1 MSDTSLIGVLRE
13 RASLQP
19 EDIAYTFMDYD
30 HEWDGVATTLTWA
43 QLYRRVR
50 NLAVEMRAIGQL
62 GDRAV
67 ILAPQGLEYVI
78 GFLASLE
85 AGIIA
90 VPLSVPMIGQHDER
104 VSAVI
109 KDSAPSLILTTSA
122 VAATVAEYAKT
133 ESAEGEGTAAAA
145 AVIEVDTLDLDARRK
160 SLSSREDKPATA
172 YLQYTSGSTR
182 TPAGV
187 MVTNRN
193 LTSNFEQMMCA
204 FFPHFGKVP
213 PSGAHVVS
221 WLPFYHDM
229 GLLLGIVAPV
239 LGGWSTVFTT
249 PLSFL
254 ARPARW
260 IQLMGSFPRVVT
272 GGPNFAFELAA
283 GRTTDED
290 LEGIDLSDVIAVYS
304 GAERVHEATLK
315 RFSQRFAKFNFDEG
329 VIRPSS
335 GLAEA
340 TLFVG
345 TGVPG
350 PPSVVAFDPD
360 KLSAGLAERT
370 TDGSGTKLV
379 GYGHPEDPVV
389 RIVDAET
396 RLEVPA
402 GGIGEIWSHGENNCL
417 GYWEKDEQTEHT
429 FGGRIENPSEGTP
442 EGPWLRT
449 GDLGFLSDGELFI
462 IGRIKDLLI
471 VRGSNHYPDDIEAT
485 IQEITGGRV
494 AAIAVD
500 GDRSEQLVAIIE
512 VKKRGETE
520 EAVVENLLTIKRDVA
535 SAVSQTHGIAA
546 ADLVLVPRGAIP
558 ITTSG
563 KIRRQSCVE
572 KYNKQEFSRLDDKV
586 PSA

>member
-1 MSDTSLIGVLRE
+1 MSDTNLIGVLRE

-30 HEWDGVATTLTWA
+30 HEWDGVATTLTWS

-50 NLAVEMRAIGQL
+50 NLASEMRQIGQL

-67 ILAPQGLEYVI
+67 ILAPQSLEYVI

-90 VPLSVPMIGQHDER
+90 VPLSVPMVGQHDER

-109 KDSAPSLILTTSA
+109 KDSAPTIILTTSS
-122 VAATVAEYAKT
+122 VAGAVAEYAKT
-133 ESAEGEGTAAAA
+133 DDGAAAA
-145 AVIEVDTLDLDARRK
+145 TVIEVDTLDLEARRK
-160 SLSSREDKPATA
+160 SLSSREQKPATA

-213 PSGAHVVS
+213 PPGAHVVS

-260 IQLMGSFPRVVT
+260 IQLMGSYPRVVT

-290 LEGIDLSDVIAVYS
+290 LDGIGLGDVIAVYS

-329 VIRPSS
+329 VIRPSY

-350 PPSVVAFDPD
+350 PPSVVAFDPE
-360 KLSAGLAERT
+360 KLSAGVAERT

-379 GYGHPEDPVV
+379 GYGRPEDPVV

-396 RLEVPA
+396 LVEVPA
-402 GGIGEIWSHGENNCL
+402 GGIGEIWSYGENNCL
-417 GYWEKDEQTEHT
+417 GYWEKPEQTAHT
-429 FGGRIENPSEGTP
+429 FGGTITNPSEGTP
-442 EGPWLRT
+442 AGPWLRT

-500 GDRSEQLVAIIE
+500 GDRSEELVAIIE
-512 VKKRGETE
+512 VKKRGDS
-520 EAVVENLLTIKRDVA
+520 EAEVEENLLNIKRSVA

-563 KIRRQSCVE
+563 KIRRQSCVQ
-572 KYNKQEFSRLDDKV
+572 KYRDGEFARLDENLQTV
-586 PSA
+586 

>member
-19 EDIAYTFMDYD
+19 EDIAYTFMNYD
-30 HEWDGVATTLTWA
+30 HEWDGVATTLTWS
-43 QLYRRVR
+43 QLNRRVR
-50 NLAVEMRAIGQL
+50 SLAVEMRQVGQI

-67 ILAPQGLEYVI
+67 LLAPQGLEYVI
-78 GFLASLE
+78 GFLAALE

-109 KDSAPSLILTTSA
+109 RDSSPSIILTTSA
-122 VAATVAEYAKT
+122 MAATVVEYAKG
-133 ESAEGEGTAAAA
+133 SAAEGEGTAAAA
-145 AVIEVDTLDLDARRK
+145 TVIEVDALDLDARRK
-160 SLSSREDKPATA
+160 SLSSREQKPETA

-182 TPAGV
+182 SPAGV

-213 PSGAHVVS
+213 PPGAHVVS

-229 GLLLGIVAPV
+229 GLLLGIVAPI

-249 PLSFL
+249 PLAFL

-260 IQLMGSFPRVVT
+260 IQLMGSYPRVVT
-272 GGPNFAFELAA
+272 AGPNFAFELAA

-290 LEGIDLSDVIAVYS
+290 LDGIDLGDVIAVWS

-315 RFSQRFAKFNFDEG
+315 RFAQRFGKFNFSEG
-329 VIRPSS
+329 VLRPSY

-350 PPSVVAFDPD
+350 PPSVVGFDPD
-360 KLSAGLAERT
+360 KLSAGIAYRVA
-370 TDGSGTKLV
+370 DGGTKLV
-379 GYGHPEDPVV
+379 GYGSPEDPIV
-389 RIVDAET
+389 RIVDPET
-396 RLEVPA
+396 RLEMQS

-417 GYWEKDEQTEHT
+417 GYWEKPEQTEHT
-429 FGGRIENPSEGTP
+429 FRGVIENPTDGTP
-442 EGPWLRT
+442 AGPWLRT

-494 AAIAVD
+494 AAIAVE
-500 GDRSEQLVAIIE
+500 GDRTEQLVAIIE
-512 VKKRGETE
+512 VKQRGETE
-520 EAVVENLLTIKRDVA
+520 AEVLENFLNIKRNVA
-535 SAVSQTHGIAA
+535 SAVSQTHGISA

-563 KIRRQSCVE
+563 KIRRQSCGE
-572 KYNKQEFSRLDDKV
+572 KYRNLEFSRLDDKV
-586 PSA
+586 PTA

>member
-19 EDIAYTFMDYD
+19 EDIAYTLMDYD
-30 HEWDGVATTLTWA
+30 HEWDGVANTLTWS
-43 QLYRRVR
+43 QLNRRVR
-50 NLAVEMRAIGQL
+50 SLAVEMRQVGEL

-90 VPLSVPMIGQHDER
+90 VPLSVPMVGQHDER

-109 KDSAPSLILTTSA
+109 RDSAPSIILTTSA
-122 VAATVAEYAKT
+122 VAATVREYAAT
-133 ESAEGEGTAAAA
+133 TDDGAAAA
-145 AVIEVDTLDLDARRK
+145 TVIEVDTLDLDARRK
-160 SLSSREDKPATA
+160 SLSSREEKPETA

-193 LTSNFEQMMCA
+193 LTSNFEQMMCD

-229 GLLLGIVAPV
+229 GLMLGIVAPI

-249 PLSFL
+249 PLAFL

-272 GGPNFAFELAA
+272 AGPNFAFELAA
-283 GRTTDED
+283 GRTSDED
-290 LEGIDLSDVIAVYS
+290 LGGIDLGDVIAVYS

-315 RFSQRFAKFNFDEG
+315 RFAQRFGKFNFSES
-329 VIRPSS
+329 VLRPSY

-340 TLFVG
+340 TLYVA
-345 TGVPG
+345 TGEPG
-350 PPSVVAFDPD
+350 PPSVVAFDPT
-360 KLSAGLAERT
+360 KLSAGVAERV
-370 TDGSGTKLV
+370 TDGSGTQLV
-379 GYGHPEDPVV
+379 GYGRPEEPIV
-389 RIVDAET
+389 RIVDPET
-396 RLEVPA
+396 RVEMPA
-402 GGIGEIWSHGENNCL
+402 GGVGEIWSYGENNCL
-417 GYWEKDEQTEHT
+417 GYWQKDEQTEHT
-429 FGGRIENPSEGTP
+429 FRGRIENPSDGTP

-471 VRGSNHYPDDIEAT
+471 VRGVNHYPDDIEAT

-494 AAIAVD
+494 AAIAVEE
-500 GDRSEQLVAIIE
+500 DRTEQLVAIIE
-512 VKKRGETE
+512 VKKRGDTE
-520 EAVVENLLTIKRDVA
+520 EAQVENLLTIKRDVA
-535 SAVSQTHGIAA
+535 SAVSQTHGISA

-572 KYNKQEFSRLDDKV
+572 KYNNHEFSRLDDKV
-586 PSA
+586 PTA

>member
-1 MSDTSLIGVLRE
+1 MSDTSLVGVLRE

-30 HEWDGVATTLTWA
+30 HEWDGVSTTVTWA
-43 QLYRRVR
+43 QLHRRVR
-50 NLAVEMRAIGQL
+50 GLAVEMRAVAAI

-78 GFLASLE
+78 GFLAALE

-90 VPLSVPMIGQHDER
+90 VPLSVPMVGQHDER

-109 KDSAPSLILTTSA
+109 KDSAPSVILTTSA
-122 VAATVAEYAKT
+122 VAGTVAEYVQT
-133 ESAEGEGTAAAA
+133 DEGAAAA
-145 AVIEVDTLDLDARRK
+145 TVIEVDTLDLEARRK
-160 SLSSREDKPATA
+160 SLSSRERKPETA

-193 LTSNFEQMMCA
+193 LTSNFEQMMCD

-229 GLLLGIVAPV
+229 GLMLGIVAPI

-249 PLSFL
+249 PLAFL

-260 IQLMGSFPRVVT
+260 IQLMGSFTRVVT
-272 GGPNFAFELAA
+272 AGPNFAFELAA

-290 LEGIDLSDVIAVYS
+290 LAGIDLGDVIAVWS

-315 RFSQRFAKFNFDEG
+315 RFAQRFAKFNFTPD
-329 VIRPSS
+329 VLRPSY

-340 TLFVG
+340 TLYVA
-345 TGVPG
+345 TGEPG
-350 PPSVVAFDPD
+350 PPSVVAFDPE
-360 KLSAGLAERT
+360 KLSAGGAERT
-370 TDGSGTKLV
+370 TDGSGTQLV
-379 GYGHPEDPVV
+379 GYGSPVEPVV
-389 RIVDAET
+389 RIVDPET
-396 RLEVPA
+396 RVEVAA
-402 GGIGEIWSHGENNCL
+402 GGVGEIWSHGENNCL
-417 GYWEKDEQTEHT
+417 GYWEKPEQTEHT
-429 FGGRIENPSEGTP
+429 FGGKIENPSAGTP
-442 EGPWLRT
+442 VGPWLRT
-449 GDLGFLSDGELFI
+449 GDLGFISDGELFI

-471 VRGSNHYPDDIEAT
+471 VRGVNHYPDDIEAT
-485 IQEITGGRV
+485 IGEITGGRV
-494 AAIAVD
+494 AAIAVEE
-500 GDRSEQLVAIIE
+500 DRAEQLVAIIE

-520 EAVVENLLTIKRDVA
+520 EQVVEHFLNIKRDVA
-535 SAVSQTHGIAA
+535 SAVSQTHGISA

-572 KYNKQEFSRLDDKV
+572 KYRNHEFSRLDEQV
-586 PSA
+586 PAG

>member
-30 HEWDGVATTLTWA
+30 HEWDGVAVTLTWA
-43 QLYRRVR
+43 QLTRRVR
-50 NLAVEMRAIGQL
+50 SLAVEMRALGQI

-90 VPLSVPMIGQHDER
+90 VPLSVPMVGQHDER

-109 KDSAPSLILTTSA
+109 KDSAPSIILTTTA

-133 ESAEGEGTAAAA
+133 DDGAAAA
-145 AVIEVDTLDLDARRK
+145 TVIEVDKLDLDARRK
-160 SLSSREDKPATA
+160 SLSSREEKPETA

-193 LTSNFEQMMCA
+193 LTSNFEQMMCD

-229 GLLLGIVAPV
+229 GLMLGIVAPI

-249 PLSFL
+249 PLAFL

-272 GGPNFAFELAA
+272 AGPNFAFELAA

-290 LEGIDLSDVIAVYS
+290 LEGVDLGDVIAVYS

-315 RFSQRFAKFNFDEG
+315 RFAQRFGKFNFSEE
-329 VIRPSS
+329 VLRPSY

-340 TLFVG
+340 TLYVA
-345 TGVPG
+345 TGEPG
-350 PPSVVAFDPD
+350 PPSVVAFDPE
-360 KLSAGLAERT
+360 KLSAGVAERT
-370 TDGSGTKLV
+370 TDGSGTQLV
-379 GYGHPEDPVV
+379 GYGRPEEPVV
-389 RIVDAET
+389 RIVDPET
-396 RLEVPA
+396 RVEMAA
-402 GGIGEIWSHGENNCL
+402 GGVGEIWSYGENNCL
-417 GYWEKDEQTEHT
+417 GYWEKPEQTEHT

-442 EGPWLRT
+442 AGPWLRT

-471 VRGSNHYPDDIEAT
+471 VRGVNHYPDDIEAT

-494 AAIAVD
+494 AAIAVEE
-500 GDRSEQLVAIIE
+500 DRAEQLVAIIE

-520 EAVVENLLTIKRDVA
+520 EDVLENLLTIKRDVA
-535 SAVSQTHGIAA
+535 SAVSQIHGIAA

-572 KYNKQEFSRLDDKV
+572 KYRNHEFSRLDDKV
-586 PSA
+586 PTA

>member
-30 HEWDGVATTLTWA
+30 HEWDGVSTTLTWA
-43 QLYRRVR
+43 QLNRRVR
-50 NLAVEMRAIGQL
+50 HLAVEMRAIGQI

-78 GFLASLE
+78 GFLAALE

-90 VPLSVPMIGQHDER
+90 VPLSVPMVGQHDER

-109 KDSAPSLILTTSA
+109 KDSAPSIILTTSS
-122 VAATVAEYAKT
+122 VAGTVAEYAKT
-133 ESAEGEGTAAAA
+133 DDGAAAA
-145 AVIEVDTLDLDARRK
+145 AVIEVDKLDLEARRK
-160 SLSSREDKPATA
+160 TLSSREQKPETA

-187 MVTNRN
+187 MVTFRN
-193 LTSNFEQMMCA
+193 LTSNFEQMMCD

-229 GLLLGIVAPV
+229 GLMLGIVAPI

-249 PLSFL
+249 PLAFL

-272 GGPNFAFELAA
+272 AGPNFAFELAA
-283 GRTTDED
+283 GRTTDDD
-290 LEGIDLSDVIAVYS
+290 LEGIDLGDVIAVYS

-315 RFSQRFAKFNFDEG
+315 RFAQRFAKFNFTQD
-329 VIRPSS
+329 VLRPSY

-340 TLFVG
+340 TLYVA
-345 TGVPG
+345 TGEPG
-350 PPSVVAFDPD
+350 PPSVVAFDSA
-360 KLSAGLAERT
+360 KLSAGVAERT
-370 TDGSGTKLV
+370 TDGSGTQLV
-379 GYGHPEDPVV
+379 GYGRPEEPVV

-396 RLEVPA
+396 RREVPA
-402 GGIGEIWSHGENNCL
+402 GGVGEIWSYGENNCL
-417 GYWEKDEQTEHT
+417 GYWEKPEQTEHT
-429 FGGRIENPSEGTP
+429 FRGRIESPSEGTP

-471 VRGSNHYPDDIEAT
+471 VRGVNHYPDDIEAT

-494 AAIAVD
+494 AAIAVEE
-500 GDRSEQLVAIIE
+500 DRTEQLVAIIE
-512 VKKRGETE
+512 VKKRGDTE
-520 EAVVENLLTIKRDVA
+520 EAVVENMLTIKRDVA

-572 KYNKQEFSRLDDKV
+572 KYRNHEFSRLDDKV
-586 PSA
+586 PTA

>member
-1 MSDTSLIGVLRE
+1 MSDTSLVGVLRE

-30 HEWDGVATTLTWA
+30 HEWDGVATTLTWS
-43 QLYRRVR
+43 QLNRRVR
-50 NLAVEMRAIGQL
+50 NLAVEMRAHGQL

-90 VPLSVPMIGQHDER
+90 VPLSVPMVGQHDER

-109 KDSAPSLILTTSA
+109 RASAPSIILTTSA
-122 VAATVAEYAKT
+122 VAGTVAEYAAGSDDAA
-133 ESAEGEGTAAAA
+133 SAAK
-145 AVIEVDTLDLDARRK
+145 VIEVDALDLDARRK
-160 SLSSREDKPATA
+160 ALSSRETKPDTA

-193 LTSNFEQMMCA
+193 LTSNFEQMMCD

-213 PSGAHVVS
+213 PAGAHVVS

-229 GLLLGIVAPV
+229 GLMLGIVAPI
-239 LGGWSTVFTT
+239 LGGWRTVFTT

-260 IQLMGSFPRVVT
+260 IQLMGSYPRVVT
-272 GGPNFAFELAA
+272 AGPNFAFELAA
-283 GRTTDED
+283 GRTTEED
-290 LEGIDLSDVIAVYS
+290 LAGVDLSDVIAVWS

-315 RFSQRFAKFNFDEG
+315 RFAQRFAKAKFSET
-329 VIRPSS
+329 VLRPSY

-340 TLFVG
+340 TLYVA
-345 TGVPG
+345 TGAPG
-350 PPSVVAFDPD
+350 APSVVSFDPE
-360 KLSAGLAERT
+360 KLSAGVAERT
-370 TDGSGTKLV
+370 SDSGGTQLV
-379 GYGHPEDPVV
+379 GYGHPVEPVV
-389 RIVDAET
+389 RIVDPET

-402 GGIGEIWSHGENNCL
+402 GHIGEIWSYGENNCL
-417 GYWEKDEQTEHT
+417 GYWEKPEQTEHT
-429 FGGRIENPSEGTP
+429 FGGHIENPSEGTP
-442 EGPWLRT
+442 AGPWLRT

-471 VRGSNHYPDDIEAT
+471 VRGRNHYPDDIEAT

-494 AAIAVD
+494 AAIAVEE
-500 GDRSEQLVAIIE
+500 DRTEQLVAIIE
-512 VKKRGETE
+512 VKKRGDTE
-520 EAVVENLLTIKRDVA
+520 ADIVENLTTIKRDVA
-535 SAVSQTHGIAA
+535 SAVSQIHGISA
-546 ADLVLVPRGAIP
+546 ADLVLVPRGSIP

-572 KYNKQEFSRLDDKV
+572 KYGKQEFDRLDDKV
-586 PSA
+586 PTA

>member
-43 QLYRRVR
+43 QLNRRVR
-50 NLAVEMRAIGQL
+50 NLAVEMRAHGQL

-109 KDSAPSLILTTSA
+109 KDSAPSIILTTSA
-122 VAATVAEYAKT
+122 VAGTVAEYAAG
-133 ESAEGEGTAAAA
+133 SDDAAAA
-145 AVIEVDTLDLDARRK
+145 KVIEVDALDLDARRK
-160 SLSSREDKPATA
+160 ALSSREEKPETA

-229 GLLLGIVAPV
+229 GLLLGIVAPI

-260 IQLMGSFPRVVT
+260 IQLMGSYPRVVT
-272 GGPNFAFELAA
+272 AGPNFAFELAA

-290 LEGIDLSDVIAVYS
+290 LAGIDLADVIAVWS

-315 RFSQRFAKFNFDEG
+315 RFSQRFAKFNFSEA
-329 VIRPSS
+329 VLRPSY

-350 PPSVVAFDPD
+350 PPSVVGFDPEQ
-360 KLSAGLAERT
+360 LSAGTAERVA
-370 TDGSGTKLV
+370 DGGTKLV
-379 GYGHPEDPVV
+379 GYGRPEDPVV
-389 RIVDAET
+389 RIVDPDT
-396 RLEVPA
+396 RVEVPA
-402 GGIGEIWSHGENNCL
+402 GRIGEIWSYGENNCL
-417 GYWEKDEQTEHT
+417 GYWDKPEQTEHT
-429 FGGRIENPSEGTP
+429 FRGTIENPTDGTP
-442 EGPWLRT
+442 AEPWLRT

-494 AAIAVD
+494 AAIAVE
-500 GDRSEQLVAIIE
+500 GDRTEQLVAIIE
-512 VKKRGETE
+512 VKQRGETE
-520 EAVVENLLTIKRDVA
+520 AEVLENFLNIKRSVA
-535 SAVSQTHGIAA
+535 SAVSQTHGISA

-572 KYNKQEFSRLDDKV
+572 KYGKQEFARLDDKV
-586 PSA
+586 PTA

>member
-1 MSDTSLIGVLRE
+1 MSDTSLVGVLRE

-30 HEWDGVATTLTWA
+30 HEWDGVSTTVTWA
-43 QLYRRVR
+43 QLHRRVR
-50 NLAVEMRAIGQL
+50 GLAVEMRAVAAI

-78 GFLASLE
+78 GFLAALE

-90 VPLSVPMIGQHDER
+90 VPLSVPMVGQHDER

-109 KDSAPSLILTTSA
+109 KDSAPSVILTTSA
-122 VAATVAEYAKT
+122 VAGTVAEYVQT
-133 ESAEGEGTAAAA
+133 DEGAAAA
-145 AVIEVDTLDLDARRK
+145 TVIEVDTLDLEARRK
-160 SLSSREDKPATA
+160 SLSSRERKPETA

-193 LTSNFEQMMCA
+193 LTSNFEQMMCD

-229 GLLLGIVAPV
+229 GLMLGIVAPI

-249 PLSFL
+249 PLAFL

-260 IQLMGSFPRVVT
+260 IQLMGSFTRVVT
-272 GGPNFAFELAA
+272 AGPNFAFELAA

-290 LEGIDLSDVIAVYS
+290 LAGIDLGDVIAVWS

-315 RFSQRFAKFNFDEG
+315 RFAQRFAKFNFTPD
-329 VIRPSS
+329 VLRPSY

-340 TLFVG
+340 TLYVA
-345 TGVPG
+345 TGEPG
-350 PPSVVAFDPD
+350 PPSVVAFDPE
-360 KLSAGLAERT
+360 KLSAGVAERT
-370 TDGSGTKLV
+370 TDGSGTQLV
-379 GYGHPEDPVV
+379 GYGSPVEPVV
-389 RIVDAET
+389 RIVDPET
-396 RLEVPA
+396 RVEVAA
-402 GGIGEIWSHGENNCL
+402 GGVGEIWSHGENNCL
-417 GYWEKDEQTEHT
+417 GYWEKPEQTEHT
-429 FGGRIENPSEGTP
+429 FGGKIENPSAGTP
-442 EGPWLRT
+442 VGPWLRT
-449 GDLGFLSDGELFI
+449 GDLGFISDGELFI

-471 VRGSNHYPDDIEAT
+471 VRGVNHYPDDIEAT
-485 IQEITGGRV
+485 IGEITGGRV
-494 AAIAVD
+494 AAIAVEE
-500 GDRSEQLVAIIE
+500 DRAEQLVAIIE

-520 EAVVENLLTIKRDVA
+520 EQVVEHFLNIKRDVA
-535 SAVSQTHGIAA
+535 SAVSQTHGISA

-572 KYNKQEFSRLDDKV
+572 KYRNHEFSRLDEQV
-586 PSA
+586 PAG

>member
-30 HEWDGVATTLTWA
+30 HEWDGVSTTLTWA
-43 QLYRRVR
+43 QLNRRVR
-50 NLAVEMRAIGQL
+50 HLAVEMRAIGQI

-78 GFLASLE
+78 GFLAALE

-90 VPLSVPMIGQHDER
+90 VPLSVPMVGQHDER

-109 KDSAPSLILTTSA
+109 KDSAPSIILTTSS
-122 VAATVAEYAKT
+122 VAGTVAEYAKT
-133 ESAEGEGTAAAA
+133 DDGAAAA
-145 AVIEVDTLDLDARRK
+145 TVIEVDKLDLEARRK
-160 SLSSREDKPATA
+160 TLSSREQKPETA

-187 MVTNRN
+187 MVTFRN
-193 LTSNFEQMMCA
+193 LTSNFEQMMCD

-229 GLLLGIVAPV
+229 GLMLGIVAPI

-249 PLSFL
+249 PLAFL

-272 GGPNFAFELAA
+272 AGPNFAFELAA
-283 GRTTDED
+283 GRTTDDD
-290 LEGIDLSDVIAVYS
+290 LEGIDLGDVIAVYS

-315 RFSQRFAKFNFDEG
+315 RFAQRFAKFNFTQD
-329 VIRPSS
+329 VLRPSY

-340 TLFVG
+340 TLYVA
-345 TGVPG
+345 TGEPG
-350 PPSVVAFDPD
+350 PPSVVAFDSA
-360 KLSAGLAERT
+360 KLSAGVAERT
-370 TDGSGTKLV
+370 TDGSGTQLV
-379 GYGHPEDPVV
+379 GYGRPEEPVV

-396 RLEVPA
+396 RREVPA
-402 GGIGEIWSHGENNCL
+402 GGVGEIWSYGENNCL
-417 GYWEKDEQTEHT
+417 GYWEKPEQTEHT
-429 FGGRIENPSEGTP
+429 FRGRIESPSEGTP

-471 VRGSNHYPDDIEAT
+471 VRGVNHYPDDIEAT

-494 AAIAVD
+494 AAIAVEE
-500 GDRSEQLVAIIE
+500 DRTEQLVAIIE
-512 VKKRGETE
+512 VKKRGDTE
-520 EAVVENLLTIKRDVA
+520 EAVVENMLTIKRDVA

-572 KYNKQEFSRLDDKV
+572 KYRNHEFSRLDDKV
-586 PSA
+586 PTA

>member
-30 HEWDGVATTLTWA
+30 HEWDGVSTTLTWA
-43 QLYRRVR
+43 QLNRRVR
-50 NLAVEMRAIGQL
+50 HLAVEMRAIGQL

-78 GFLASLE
+78 GFLAALE

-90 VPLSVPMIGQHDER
+90 VPLSVPMVGQHDER

-109 KDSAPSLILTTSA
+109 KDSAPSIILTTSS
-122 VAATVAEYAKT
+122 VAGTVAEYAKT
-133 ESAEGEGTAAAA
+133 DDGAAAA
-145 AVIEVDTLDLDARRK
+145 TVIEVDKLDLDARRK
-160 SLSSREDKPATA
+160 TLSSREQKPETA

-187 MVTNRN
+187 MVTFRN
-193 LTSNFEQMMCA
+193 LTSNFEQMMCD

-229 GLLLGIVAPV
+229 GLMLGIVAPI

-249 PLSFL
+249 PLAFL

-272 GGPNFAFELAA
+272 AGPNFAFELAA

-290 LEGIDLSDVIAVYS
+290 LEGIDLGDVIAVYS

-315 RFSQRFAKFNFDEG
+315 RFAQRFAKFNFTQD
-329 VIRPSS
+329 VLRPSY

-340 TLFVG
+340 TLYVA
-345 TGVPG
+345 TGEPG
-350 PPSVVAFDPD
+350 PPSVVAFDSA
-360 KLSAGLAERT
+360 KLSAGIAERT
-370 TDGSGTKLV
+370 TDGSGTQLV
-379 GYGHPEDPVV
+379 GYGRPEEPVV

-396 RLEVPA
+396 RREVPA
-402 GGIGEIWSHGENNCL
+402 GGVGEIWSYGENNCL
-417 GYWEKDEQTEHT
+417 GYWEKPEQTEHT
-429 FGGRIENPSEGTP
+429 FRGRIESPSEGTP

-471 VRGSNHYPDDIEAT
+471 VRGVNHYPDDIEAT

-494 AAIAVD
+494 AAIAVEE
-500 GDRSEQLVAIIE
+500 DRTEQLVAIIE
-512 VKKRGETE
+512 VKKRGDTE
-520 EAVVENLLTIKRDVA
+520 EAVVENMLTIKRDVA

-572 KYNKQEFSRLDDKV
+572 KYRNHEFSRLDDKV
-586 PSA
+586 PTA

>member
-43 QLYRRVR
+43 QLNRRVR

-67 ILAPQGLEYVI
+67 ILAPQGMEYVV
-78 GFLASLE
+78 GFLAALE

-90 VPLSVPMIGQHDER
+90 VPLSVPMVGQHDER

-109 KDSAPSLILTTSA
+109 KDSAPSIILTTSA

-133 ESAEGEGTAAAA
+133 DDGAAAA

-160 SLSSREDKPATA
+160 SLSSREEKPATA

-187 MVTNRN
+187 MVTFRN
-193 LTSNFEQMMCA
+193 LTSNFEQMMCD

-229 GLLLGIVAPV
+229 GLMLGIVAPI

-272 GGPNFAFELAA
+272 AGPNFAFELAA
-283 GRTTDED
+283 GRTSDED
-290 LEGIDLSDVIAVYS
+290 LEGIDLSDVIAVWS

-315 RFSQRFAKFNFDEG
+315 RFAQRFGKFKFSEG
-329 VIRPSS
+329 VLRPSY

-340 TLFVG
+340 TLYVA
-345 TGVPG
+345 TGEPG
-350 PPSVVAFDPD
+350 PPSVVGFDPT
-360 KLSAGLAERT
+360 KLSAGVAERVA
-370 TDGSGTKLV
+370 DGGTQLV
-379 GYGHPEDPVV
+379 GYGRPEEPVV
-389 RIVDAET
+389 RIVDPET

-402 GGIGEIWSHGENNCL
+402 GGVGEIWSYGENNCL
-417 GYWEKDEQTEHT
+417 GYWQKDEQTEHT
-429 FGGRIENPSEGTP
+429 FNGRIESPSDGTP

-471 VRGSNHYPDDIEAT
+471 VRGVNHYPDDIEAT

-494 AAIAVD
+494 AAIAVEE
-500 GDRSEQLVAIIE
+500 DRTEQLVAIIE
-512 VKKRGETE
+512 VKKRGDTE
-520 EAVVENLLTIKRDVA
+520 EAVVENFLTIKRDVA
-535 SAVSQTHGIAA
+535 SAVSQTHGISA

-572 KYNKQEFSRLDDKV
+572 KYNNHEFSRLDDKV
-586 PSA
+586 PTA

>member
-1 MSDTSLIGVLRE
+1 MSDTNLIGVLRE

-30 HEWDGVATTLTWA
+30 HEWDGVATTLTWS

-50 NLAVEMRAIGQL
+50 NLASEMRQIGQL

-67 ILAPQGLEYVI
+67 ILAPQSLEYVI

-90 VPLSVPMIGQHDER
+90 VPLSVPMVGQHDER

-109 KDSAPSLILTTSA
+109 KDSTPTIILTTSS
-122 VAATVAEYAKT
+122 VAGAVAEYAKT
-133 ESAEGEGTAAAA
+133 DDGAAAA
-145 AVIEVDTLDLDARRK
+145 TVIEVDTLDLEARRK
-160 SLSSREDKPATA
+160 SLSSREQKPETA

-187 MVTNRN
+187 MVTHRN

-260 IQLMGSFPRVVT
+260 IQLMGSYPRVVT

-290 LEGIDLSDVIAVYS
+290 LDGIDLGDVIAVYS
-304 GAERVHEATLK
+304 GAERVHETTLK

-329 VIRPSS
+329 VIRPSY

-350 PPSVVAFDPD
+350 PPSVVAFDPE
-360 KLSAGLAERT
+360 KLSAGVAERT

-379 GYGHPEDPVV
+379 GYGRPEDPVV
-389 RIVDAET
+389 RIVDAESC
-396 RLEVPA
+396 REVPA
-402 GGIGEIWSHGENNCL
+402 GGIGEIWSYGENNCL
-417 GYWEKDEQTEHT
+417 GYWEKPEQTAHT
-429 FGGRIENPSEGTP
+429 FGGQITDPSEGTP
-442 EGPWLRT
+442 TGPWLRT

-512 VKKRGETE
+512 VKKRGDS
-520 EAVVENLLTIKRDVA
+520 EAEVEENLLTIKRSVA

-563 KIRRQSCVE
+563 KIRRQSCVQ
-572 KYNKQEFSRLDDKV
+572 KYRDGEFARLDENLQTV
-586 PSA
+586 